1 MVLSH
6 EVTAFGCKHYVCEY
20 SPSST
25 SLSVITLFVYRLKL
39 FHCDQLPTELLAY
52 IFTAHKRSL
61 GQGNIFSN
69 VCQEFCPP
77 GGGVAEGGGL
87 PQCMLGCRM
96 LNCYWTNH
104 HSYM

>member
-1 MVLSH
+1 MSLKWVPF
-6 EVTAFGCKHYVCEY
+6 EQMKC
-20 SPSST
+20 PS
-25 SLSVITLFVYRLKL
+25 VVYEEIRSIV
-39 FHCDQLPTELLAY
+39 FQDS
-52 IFTAHKRSL
+52 IFTARKRSL

-77 GGGVAEGGGL
+77 GGGGEEGGGL
-87 PQCMLGCRM
+87 LQCMLGCRM